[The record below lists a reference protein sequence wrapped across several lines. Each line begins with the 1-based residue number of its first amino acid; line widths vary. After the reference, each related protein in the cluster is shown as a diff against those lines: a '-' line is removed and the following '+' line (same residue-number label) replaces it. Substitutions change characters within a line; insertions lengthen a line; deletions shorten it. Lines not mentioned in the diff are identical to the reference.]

1 MPTLSVGL
9 AAALVAG
16 GIALLA
22 VGAEALVRG
31 ATSLAQRLRVPAA
44 VIGLTIVALGT
55 SLPELTVGVTAALD
69 GKSAIGLGNV
79 VGVNIFNICVVL
91 GLTAAVRPIRVHGQ
105 AVRLEWPFMFASSFI
120 VLLLVRDGMLDRL
133 EAAFLVV
140 SLVLFVTYAVRI
152 AGNDLTTMEEYDLE
166 TAVADRTLLGRAR
179 QLAPLLGLCAA
190 GIALLVGGG
199 QAMVRGA
206 VALAQHAGLDERL
219 IGLTIVAMG
228 TGTPEV
234 AASITAVR
242 RGHGELALG
251 NVIGSNVVNVLGILG
266 ATALVRPLPVPASV
280 SGGDMWWMLGVTL
293 LLLPIMRR
301 GARITRGEAVLLLAL
316 YLTYLGTLVRAAVGS

>member
-1 MPTLSVGL
+1 M
-9 AAALVAG
+9 
-16 GIALLA
+16 LLA

-55 SLPELTVGVTAALD
+55 SLPELTVGVTAALE
-69 GKSAIGLGNV
+69 GRSAIGLGNV

-91 GLTAAVRPIRVHGQ
+91 GLAAAVRPIRVHGA
-105 AVRLEWPFMFASSFI
+105 AVRLEWPFMFVSSFL
-120 VLLLVRDGMLDRL
+120 VLLLVRDGTLDRL
-133 EAAFLVV
+133 EGAFLVV
-140 SLVLFVTYAVRI
+140 ALVLFVTYAVRI
-152 AGNDLTTMEEYDLE
+152 AGHDLTTTEENDLE

-179 QLAPLLGLCAA
+179 QLAPLLALCGA

-206 VALAQHAGLDERL
+206 VALAQQAGLDERL

-234 AASITAVR
+234 AASIAAVR
-242 RGHGELALG
+242 RGHGELALA

-266 ATALVRPLPVPASV
+266 ATALVRPLAVPASV
-280 SGGDMWWMLGVTL
+280 ADGDLWWMLGASL

-301 GARITRGEAVLLLAL
+301 EARITRGEAALLLAL
-316 YLTYLGTLVRAAVGS
+316 YLVYLGTLVRAAVGS